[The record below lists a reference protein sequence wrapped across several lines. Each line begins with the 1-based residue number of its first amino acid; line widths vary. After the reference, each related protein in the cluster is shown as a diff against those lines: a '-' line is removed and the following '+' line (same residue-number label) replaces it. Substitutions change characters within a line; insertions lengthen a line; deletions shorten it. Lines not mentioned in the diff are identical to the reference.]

1 MTFKIKE
8 TGKEVCMFLRLYNGN
23 LNPDFLH
30 DIEDYR
36 GTEITEKELND
47 KISFWEDAV
56 RDANNGVVPE
66 NEVLVPLTQKEIEDG
81 YKYIF
86 TVNGDTNF
94 YHVM

>member
-30 DIEDYR
+30 DIEDCH
-36 GTEITEKELND
+36 GDEITEKELND

-56 RDANNGVVPE
+56 RDANNGVVPK
-66 NEVLVPLTQKEIEDG
+66 NEVLVPLTKKEIEDG

-86 TVNGDTNF
+86 TVDGDTNF